1 MTTEKTLWAYQENFD
16 FHTDIEVGSPYY
28 MPLEGHRGEYSR
40 APLLNA
46 FGLDSQGVWLPG
58 VAKRQKTF
66 VLFGGHVGC
75 GKSTELRQV
84 GALMAK
90 SYTISRVE
98 LTKILDINNL
108 RFSDLLIALAHEVV
122 ATCHDKQL
130 VVMDV
135 FLNPV
140 VNWFETRIVKEERFK
155 DLDAEIKTEAKAQL
169 GIPYLVTLLATMTA
183 KFRSGVSYR
192 EELRHEV
199 TNGFTQLVGHFN
211 ALIAHVNELLVARGI
226 GPMLFVIDGTD
237 KLKREDS
244 TNFFQADVN
253 QLLQIETHL
262 VICAPIAVLLEEP
275 GTAQRFTLRER
286 LPMIKIEERDGT
298 PIPQAIDVLVQLIK
312 LRMPLNFFDSPDTV
326 RYLARMSGGHP
337 RDLLRLVRGCF
348 AVTDAAPISRTAAE
362 RAVKNMASE
371 YQRSVLQ
378 SDWPELVAID
388 TSGGDDI
395 DRNEPRLRML
405 YALVLLEYNSYWWRS
420 HPLVRTLPGYAKAK
434 EKIVLPSG
442 MADPT

>member
-1 MTTEKTLWAYQENFD
+1 MSTQQSLWAFQENFD
-16 FHTDIEVGSPYY
+16 FHTDIEVDSPFYVS
-28 MPLEGHRGEYSR
+28 LESHRGEYRR

-46 FGLDSQGVWLPG
+46 FGLDAQGVWLPG
-58 VAKRQKTF
+58 VKKRQKTF

-90 SYTISRVE
+90 SYTVCRVE

-108 RFSDLLIALAHEVV
+108 RFSDLLVALAHEVV
-122 ATCHDKQL
+122 MTCNNNAL
-130 VVMDV
+130 VVQDV
-135 FLNPV
+135 FLKPV

-155 DLDAEIKTEAKAQL
+155 DLDAEIKTEAKATA
-169 GIPYLVTLLATMTA
+169 GIPYLVTFLATMTA

-192 EELRHEV
+192 EELRREV
-199 TNGFTQLVGHFN
+199 TNGFTQLVEHFN
-211 ALIAHVNELLVARGI
+211 ALIAHVNELLVARGM
-226 GPMLFVIDGTD
+226 GSMLFVIDGTD

-244 TNFFQADVN
+244 ANFFQADVN
-253 QLLQIETHL
+253 QLLQIEAHL
-262 VICAPIAVLLEEP
+262 VICAPIAVLIEEA
-275 GTAQRFTLRER
+275 GTAQRFTLRDR
-286 LPMIKIEERDGT
+286 LPMIKIEERDGM
-298 PIPQAIDVLVQLIK
+298 PIDQSIDVLVELIEK
-312 LRMPLNFFDSPDTV
+312 RMPLHFFDSPGTV

-348 AVTDAAPISRTAAE
+348 SLTEAAPISRFAAE

-371 YQRSVLQ
+371 YQRSIQQ

-395 DRNEPRLRML
+395 DRTDARIRML
-405 YALVLLEYNSYWWRS
+405 YDLVLLEYNSYWWRS
-420 HPLVRTLPGYAKAK
+420 HPLVRTLPGYVKAKAK
-434 EKIVLPSG
+434 
-442 MADPT
+442 ADLDAGVS

>member
-16 FHTDIEVGSPYY
+16 FHTDIEVGSPFY
-28 MPLEGHRGEYSR
+28 MPLEGYRGEYSR

>member
-16 FHTDIEVGSPYY
+16 FHTDIEVGSPFYI
-28 MPLEGHRGEYSR
+28 PLEGHRYEYSR

-90 SYTISRVE
+90 SYTICRVE

-155 DLDAEIKTEAKAQL
+155 DLDAEIKTEAKATA
-169 GIPYLVTLLATMTA
+169 GIPFLMTLLATMTA

>member
-16 FHTDIEVGSPYY
+16 FHTDIEVGSPFYI
-28 MPLEGHRGEYSR
+28 PLEGHRYEYSR

-155 DLDAEIKTEAKAQL
+155 DLDAEIKTEAKATA
-169 GIPYLVTLLATMTA
+169 GIPFLMTLLATMTA

-371 YQRSVLQ
+371 YQRSIQQ

>member
-16 FHTDIEVGSPYY
+16 FHTDIDVGSPFYVS
-28 MPLEGHRGEYSR
+28 LEGHRGEYSR

-122 ATCHDKQL
+122 ATCHDKKL

-155 DLDAEIKTEAKAQL
+155 DLDAEIKTEAKATA
-169 GIPYLVTLLATMTA
+169 GIPFLMTLLATMTA